1 MDRTDRRRRVSALA
15 ALLLPAVFAAMEEPI
30 PVNAAPPGYFVD
42 YDEAESY
49 AERPTSLEEGDA
61 FSISVRRAAY
71 DTLSTRLLGIAE
83 STYPDREPLVENAL
97 EHRWEMGPDT
107 SHAVVWWSR
116 GVGPNRIPQEVTW
129 RAVRYYADLC
139 TRYRQHFFLNT
150 GTRAPSASELTYW
163 ATIERKD
170 RFALEDSEFHDV
182 FVVNLHLFW
191 GIDDGAFDMNTV
203 AHRVVVMDP
212 SGQVLQVVGDAPADE
227 SVMISGWRDAT
238 RQSRRGR

>member
-1 MDRTDRRRRVSALA
+1 MDRTQCRRRVSALA
-15 ALLLPAVFAAMEEPI
+15 VILPVAALLAWASPGLAT
-30 PVNAAPPGYFVD
+30 PPGYFVD
-42 YDEAESY
+42 LDEAGGY
-49 AERPTSLEEGDA
+49 DQRPFTLDETDYA
-61 FSISVRRAAY
+61 FSVSVQRAAY
-71 DTLSTRLLGIAE
+71 DTLSVRLLAIAE
-83 STYPDREPLVENAL
+83 STYPERDPLVVNAL
-97 EHRWEMGPDT
+97 DHRWEMGDDT
-107 SHAVVWWSR
+107 AHAVVWWSR
-116 GVGPNRIPQEVTW
+116 GVGPNRIPQAVTW

-139 TRYRQHFFLNT
+139 TRYRRHFFLNT

-170 RFALEDSEFHDV
+170 RFALDDSEFHDV
-182 FVVNLHLFW
+182 YVANLHLFW

>member
-1 MDRTDRRRRVSALA
+1 MDRTQRWRRVSALA
-15 ALLLPAVFAAMEEPI
+15 VILPLAAVFGWVI
-30 PVNAAPPGYFVD
+30 PARATPPGYFVD
-42 YDEAESY
+42 QAEVQGYGDRPFTVDETGY
-49 AERPTSLEEGDA
+49 A
-61 FSISVRRAAY
+61 FSVSVQRAAY
-71 DTLSTRLLGIAE
+71 DTLSTRLLAIAE
-83 STYPDREPLVENAL
+83 STYPERDPLVINAL
-97 EHRWEMGPDT
+97 DHRWEMGDDT
-107 SHAVVWWSR
+107 AHAVVWWSR
-116 GVGPNRIPQEVTW
+116 GVGPNRIPQAVTW

-139 TRYRQHFFLNT
+139 TRYRRHFFLNT

-170 RFALEDSEFHDV
+170 RFALDDSEFHDV
-182 FVVNLHLFW
+182 FVANLHLFW

-203 AHRVVVMDP
+203 AHRTVVMDP